1 MEKPMKRAIFA
12 LGLIALISGPF
23 MVAANQETIIGIDLG
38 TTYSVVAVYE
48 NGKVEIIP
56 NDQGNRIT
64 PSYVAFTG
72 EERLVG
78 DAAKNQ
84 ISMNPANTIFD
95 VKRLIGR
102 RASDPDV
109 LKETPFFPFK
119 VLNQNDQNVIE
130 VETAPGVSQTFKPE
144 QISAFVLEKMK
155 ATAEAYLGR
164 PVAKAVVTV
173 PAYFN
178 DEQRRAT
185 KDAGTIAGLEVVRI
199 INEPTAAALAYGLD
213 KSTNTATEKNVIVF
227 DLGGGTFD
235 VSLLTIDSGV
245 FEVLATNGDTHLG
258 GEDFDH
264 RVMDHFIKLYKKK
277 TGNDIRGDKRAMAK
291 LRRECEKAK
300 RSLSAVHSAKIEI
313 EALFNGEDFS
323 EELTRAKFEGL
334 NADLF
339 KKTMIP
345 VQKVLDDAGMTKAE
359 IDEIVLVGGSTR
371 IPKIQQLVKEFF
383 GKEPAKGINQDEAVA
398 CGAAIQGAVL
408 GGYTVEDGI
417 LVIDTAPLTLAIETV
432 GNIMSPIIPR
442 NMPIPVKRSQ
452 IFSTASDN
460 QQTVTIA
467 VYEGERPMTKD
478 NNLLDKFDLTG
489 IPPAPR
495 GQPQIEVTFEIDTN
509 GILKVTAEEKGT
521 GKKEEITINEHSN
534 RLSQAEIE
542 EMIRIAE
549 EQKEKDELLKARV
562 VAKTELESYVYS
574 RENHFGT
581 NEEAAANI
589 SPENLETINNAIAET
604 IGWIDSNPGA
614 STDELINAKTKL
626 EEIIEPLATQD
637 QNVHDEM

>member
-1 MEKPMKRAIFA
+1 MERATFA
-12 LGLIALISGPF
+12 LGLIALFAGPF

-109 LKETPFFPFK
+109 LTETKFLPFT

-130 VETAPGVSQTFKPE
+130 VETAPGVTQKFKPE

-155 ATAEAYLGR
+155 ETAEAYLGR

-277 TGNDIRGDKRAMAK
+277 TGNDIRSDKRAMAK

-313 EALFNGEDFS
+313 EAFFNGEDFS

-339 KKTMIP
+339 KKTMVP
-345 VQKVLDDAGMTKAE
+345 VQKVLEDAGMTKAE

-383 GKEPAKGINQDEAVA
+383 GKEPAKGVNQDEAVA
-398 CGAAIQGAVL
+398 YGAAVQGAVL
-408 GGYTVEDGI
+408 GGYTVNDDQV

-432 GNIMSPIIPR
+432 GNIMSAIIPR
-442 NMPIPVKRSQ
+442 NSPIPVKRSQ

-467 VYEGERPMTKD
+467 VFEGERPMTKD
-478 NNLLDKFDLTG
+478 NNLLGKFDLTG
-489 IPPAPR
+489 IPPAQR

-521 GKKEEITINEHSN
+521 GKKEAITINEDSH
-534 RLSQAEIE
+534 RLSQEEIDRMIADMEAFKE
-542 EMIRIAE
+542 E
-549 EQKEKDELLKARV
+549 DEMAKARV

-574 RENHFGT
+574 RKNHFAT

-589 SPENLETINNAIAET
+589 LPENLETINNAIEET
-604 IGWIDSNPGA
+604 IGWIDSNPLA
-614 STDELINAKTKL
+614 STDELINEKTKL
-626 EEIIEPLATQD
+626 EEIIEPLASQD

>member
-1 MEKPMKRAIFA
+1 MKRAIFG
-12 LGLIALISGPF
+12 LGLIALIAGPV

-78 DAAKNQ
+78 DAAKNK

-155 ATAEAYLGR
+155 ETAEAYLGR
-164 PVAKAVVTV
+164 PVAKAVITV

-345 VQKVLDDAGMTKAE
+345 VQKVLEDAGMTKTE

-398 CGAAIQGAVL
+398 YGAAIQGAVL

-442 NMPIPVKRSQ
+442 NTPIPVKRSQ

-534 RLSQAEIE
+534 RLSQTEIE

-574 RENHFGT
+574 RKNHFAT

-589 SPENLETINNAIAET
+589 SPENLETINTAIEET
-604 IGWIDSNPGA
+604 IEWIESNPGA

-626 EEIIEPLATQD
+626 EEIIEPLATQ
-637 QNVHDEM
+637 NVHDEM